1 MTASTGQPAGVPAAP
16 TAELQRVHLIGIGG
30 AGMSGIA
37 RILLARGVPVSG
49 SDAKDSRTVLA
60 LRAQGA
66 RIAVGH
72 DAANL
77 AQLDGPP
84 TVVIS
89 TAIRADN
96 PELAAARQRG
106 LVVLHRSEALAALM
120 AGRQVACVTG
130 THGKTSTTS
139 MLTVAL
145 QHCGLDPSFAIGGDL
160 AAAGSGAHHGAGEIF
175 VAEADESDGS
185 FLRFS
190 PRVAVVTNV
199 EADHLDHHGT
209 AAAYAQV
216 FRDFLA
222 RITPGGT
229 LLSCADDPGA
239 EELARHAEKT
249 GLRVRRYGR
258 NAPGAAGDAVLL
270 DYRPAG
276 TGGRLRVRLPG
287 TGATPEEETHSV
299 TVAVPGEHMALNA
312 LGALLAGLELGAPA
326 TGMLEGLA
334 EFSGV
339 RRRFEFKGRAG
350 GVAVYDDYAHHPT
363 EVAAQLTAARSVAE
377 GRLLVAFQPHLYSRT
392 RTFHREFG
400 AALALADEVVV
411 LDVFAAREDPEPGV
425 SGAMVADAV
434 TLPPE
439 RVHYVPKWSAVPEVV
454 AGLAR
459 PGDLVL
465 TMGAGDVT
473 VLGPEILTELN
484 RREPDRRAPAT
495 GSAPGEAT
503 GSATGTTTDEAT
515 GQDTGPD
522 TRAAGPVVERPERA
536 R

>member
-1 MTASTGQPAGVPAAP
+1 
-16 TAELQRVHLIGIGG
+16 
-30 AGMSGIA
+30 
-37 RILLARGVPVSG
+37 
-49 SDAKDSRTVLA
+49 
-60 LRAQGA
+60 
-66 RIAVGH
+66 
-72 DAANL
+72 
-77 AQLDGPP
+77 
-84 TVVIS
+84 
-89 TAIRADN
+89 
-96 PELAAARQRG
+96 
-106 LVVLHRSEALAALM
+106 
-120 AGRQVACVTG
+120 
-130 THGKTSTTS
+130 
-139 MLTVAL
+139 
-145 QHCGLDPSFAIGGDL
+145 
-160 AAAGSGAHHGAGEIF
+160 
-175 VAEADESDGS
+175 
-185 FLRFS
+185 
-190 PRVAVVTNV
+190 
-199 EADHLDHHGT
+199 
-209 AAAYAQV
+209 
-216 FRDFLA
+216 
-222 RITPGGT
+222 
-229 LLSCADDPGA
+229 
-239 EELARHAEKT
+239 
-249 GLRVRRYGR
+249 
-258 NAPGAAGDAVLL
+258 
-270 DYRPAG
+270 
-276 TGGRLRVRLPG
+276 
-287 TGATPEEETHSV
+287 
-299 TVAVPGEHMALNA
+299 
-312 LGALLAGLELGAPA
+312 
-326 TGMLEGLA
+326 LEGLA

-484 RREPDRRAPAT
+484 RREPDRRSPAT